1 MVKALLFKHKN
12 VVKVE
17 MADLDAEKANLADFL
32 ESKFNLKSSTTSKGL
47 ELSTDDVQTY
57 SLVRMVTKFLH
68 HKNLNNT
75 HWVSIENNEVK
86 INKFK
91 VATQKKEKHKK
102 NTPHQSIT
110 QSWGL

>member
-1 MVKALLFKHKN
+1 VEALLFKHKN

-17 MADLDAEKANLADFL
+17 MADLDAEKANLANFL
-32 ESKFNLKSSTTSKGL
+32 ESKFNLKSSITSKGL
-47 ELSTDDVQTY
+47 ELNTEDVQTY

-68 HKNLNNT
+68 HKNLNST
-75 HWVSIENNEVK
+75 HWVSVENNEVK

-91 VATQKKEKHKK
+91 ITCKIKEKHKK
-102 NTPHQSIT
+102 STPHQSIT